1 MAKYIQY
8 CEKTAE
14 EQPLYLFDNDFGEK
28 VPQFLNDYQVPVYFQ
43 GKPLQNG
50 GRKP

>member
-8 CEKTAE
+8 CEKTTE

-28 VPQFLNDYQVPVYFQ
+28 APQLLKDYEVPMYFK
-43 GKPLQNG
+43 GTHTSSG
-50 GRKP
+50 